1 MEWFVPVLSLIGAL
15 FGGSI
20 SAIVSNRLAERRL
33 DVELI
38 REARIT
44 LERWHATRVG
54 PLDPQYP
61 GIDSARLKNIGDHT
75 LEDFFQRHFEESYRL
90 LAALGSVRSWDDRI
104 GDIIDDS
111 DWRIPEKSVPAL
123 RAALKDAERKARKQL
138 WAPRA

>member
-54 PLDPQYP
+54 PLDSQYP
-61 GIDSARLKNIGDHT
+61 GIDSERLKNIGDQT
-75 LEDFFQRHFEESYRL
+75 LENFFQRHFEESYRL

-104 GDIIDDS
+104 GNIIDDS
-111 DWRIPEKSVPAL
+111 DWRTPGKSVPAL
-123 RAALKDAERKARKQL
+123 RAALKDAERKARK
-138 WAPRA
+138 

>member
-1 MEWFVPVLSLIGAL
+1 MDFFVPFLSLIGAL

-20 SAIVSNRLAERRL
+20 SAIVANRLAERRL
-33 DVELI
+33 DIDLI
-38 REARIT
+38 REARIN
-44 LERWHATRVG
+44 LERWYATRVG

-61 GIDSARLKNIGDHT
+61 GIDSERLKNIGDQT
-75 LEDFFQRHFEESYRL
+75 LEDFFQRHFEESSKL

>member
-1 MEWFVPVLSLIGAL
+1 MEWFVPLLSLIGAL

-44 LERWHATRVG
+44 LERWYATRVG

-61 GIDSARLKNIGDHT
+61 GIDSKRLKNIGDQT
-75 LEDFFQRHFEESYRL
+75 LEDFFQKHFEESYKL
-90 LAALGSVRSWDDRI
+90 LAALGSVRSWDGRI
-104 GDIIDDS
+104 GDVIDRS
-111 DWRIPEKSVPAL
+111 DWRIPEGAVPELRTAL
-123 RAALKDAERKARKQL
+123 RDAERKARRQL
-138 WAPRA
+138 WTTRG